1 MLCRDPD
8 DLSTAET
15 VNQVTPQFGLQIDV
29 NKDVHEMS
37 TNFGDQFKSVR
48 KKQPKQFNPFPAC
61 SKSLFCVTSG
71 WVSKIA

>member
-1 MLCRDPD
+1 MVRISNL
-8 DLSTAET
+8 
-15 VNQVTPQFGLQIDV
+15 FYYLQNFRKKI